1 MTAKLGQD
9 IEKKILETIPLGEH
23 WKYYNGGF
31 NLLKFF
37 VNLPF
42 STWIQE
48 DMANQRKLLD
58 WWNSW
63 LLIKL
68 LVTSLDRSFIYSHE

>member
-23 WKYYNGGF
+23 REYFNGGSK
-31 NLLKFF
+31 LLNFF

-48 DMANQRKLLD
+48 DMANQRKLPD

-68 LVTSLDRSFIYSHE
+68 LVTSLGR